1 MEFQIAHNRKYS
13 KEHVWYQE
21 KDDRLHIGISDF
33 LAEDLGEILRV
44 ILRQAENEI
53 DEEENMFSIGPQMK
67 N

>member
-1 MEFQIAHNRKYS
+1 MEFSVAHNRKYS

-21 KDDRLHIGISDF
+21 KDERLVVGISDF

-53 DEEENMFSIGPQMK
+53 DADESMF
-67 N
+67 